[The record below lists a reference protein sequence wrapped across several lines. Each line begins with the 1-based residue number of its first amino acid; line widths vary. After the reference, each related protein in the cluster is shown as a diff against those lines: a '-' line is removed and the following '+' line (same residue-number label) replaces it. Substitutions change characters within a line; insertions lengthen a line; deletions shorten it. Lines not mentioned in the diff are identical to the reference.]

1 MALLSSK
8 HLNCPAIYLSVP
20 LKTHVD
26 SVCFLLD
33 HVAPF
38 VYRLDFIL
46 VGEVHSECTLVWWC
60 AAALCVKATQ
70 HMHSHA
76 HHPLK
81 IHRLFFIVC
90 KCGESA
96 VILPCVLSLH
106 SCTHLRRL
114 DDAPSSLSLFE
125 LRLTVRVD
133 TRARM

>member
-1 MALLSSK
+1 MLNLYLFSLTTFLFSSIN
-8 HLNCPAIYLSVP
+8 LTA
-20 LKTHVD
+20 
-26 SVCFLLD
+26 
-33 HVAPF
+33 
-38 VYRLDFIL
+38 
-46 VGEVHSECTLVWWC
+46 
-60 AAALCVKATQ
+60 
-70 HMHSHA
+70 
-76 HHPLK
+76 
-81 IHRLFFIVC
+81 HRLFFIVC